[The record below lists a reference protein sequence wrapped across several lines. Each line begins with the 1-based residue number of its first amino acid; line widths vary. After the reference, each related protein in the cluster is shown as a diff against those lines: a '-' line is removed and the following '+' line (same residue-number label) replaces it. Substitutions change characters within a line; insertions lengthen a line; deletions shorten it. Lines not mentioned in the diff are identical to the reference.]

1 MRLDSDDFELLGL
14 PRLYALDPHELDERR
29 RVLQAKVHPDR
40 HDAGDS
46 VAQRVAMQWAVRVN
60 EAHARLK
67 DPLQRAAYLCELTGS
82 AIRAEDNTAMPAEFL
97 QKQMAWREALDE
109 ASDRSAIEALRRE
122 LGLEREVAYARL
134 AQAIDEAH
142 DYVGAADQT
151 RALMFTE
158 RFAADVDDRL
168 LAMEA

>member
-29 RVLQAKVHPDR
+29 RALQAAVHPDR

-82 AIRAEDNTAMPAEFL
+82 AIRSLTVSAKVESVAPVRSAGPVAPKRALTVWVSSAKPPTH
-97 QKQMAWREALDE
+97 AWRKP
-109 ASDRSAIEALRRE
+109 SMKPTTTSAQPIKR
-122 LGLEREVAYARL
+122 VP
-134 AQAIDEAH
+134 
-142 DYVGAADQT
+142 
-151 RALMFTE
+151 
-158 RFAADVDDRL
+158 
-168 LAMEA
+168 